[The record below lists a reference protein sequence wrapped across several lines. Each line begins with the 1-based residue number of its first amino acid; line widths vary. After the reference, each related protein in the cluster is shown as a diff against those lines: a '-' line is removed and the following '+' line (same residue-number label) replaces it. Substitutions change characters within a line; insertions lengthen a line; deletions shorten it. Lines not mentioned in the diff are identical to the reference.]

1 MFQLTLHRALLIVLF
16 LILSTSARAA
26 DDILIADFEG
36 NTYNDW
42 KAEGEA
48 FGPAP
53 ARGTLPNQQQVT
65 GFIGRGLVNSYFQG
79 DQTKGTLTSPPF
91 TLQRKFINFLIGGG
105 NRPGDATIN
114 LLIDNKI
121 VRTQTGADD
130 EKLDWATWDVTDLA
144 GKSAVIRIADHA
156 TGGWGHINVD
166 QITQSD
172 EKRADPTA
180 PANITAD
187 VLYDETYR
195 PQFHFTAKKGWLND
209 PNGLVYYKGDYHLF
223 FQHNPSGNVWGN
235 MTWGHA
241 ISKDLLHWQQLP
253 NAIEPDKLGTIF
265 SGSAVVDWNN
275 TAGFGKEA
283 IVCTYTSA
291 GKPFTQSIAYSTDA
305 GKTFT
310 KYDKNPVL
318 KNISEGNR
326 DPKVFWHEPTKKWI
340 MVLYVDAPNQAKKMV
355 QTIQFFSSPDLKD
368 WTYLSRIDG
377 FFECPDCFELPVD
390 GDALKTK
397 WVAFAADGNY
407 IIGTFDGQKFTKE
420 AGKFTSDHGANFYA
434 AQTYS
439 DIPKSDGRR
448 ILIGWMRGG
457 KYPHM
462 PFNQQMAFPTEL
474 TLKTTPDGIRMFKW
488 PIREISSLVATEK
501 DLSGTEL
508 KPGDNPLSEIK
519 ADLLNIDVTIDPGEA
534 AAITFDIR
542 GTKLRWTKP
551 GRLTLGSSSADLKPQ
566 SGKIALRL
574 LIDRSSIEVFGN
586 NGEVTLSNCYLPR
599 PGNSTIKLEVE
610 GQPAKI
616 VSMKIRELKSTW
628 K

>member
-1 MFQLTLHRALLIVLF
+1 MLKSNSIRALLIALF
-16 LILSTSARAA
+16 TVIASTARAA
-26 DDILIADFEG
+26 DDILVADFEG
-36 NTYNDW
+36 DDYAGW
-42 KAEGEA
+42 KTEGEA
-48 FGPAP
+48 FGTAP
-53 ARGTLPNQQQVT
+53 ARGTLPNQMQVT
-65 GFIGRGLVNSYFQG
+65 GFIGHGLVNSYLQG
-79 DQTKGTLTSPPF
+79 DQSKGTLTSSTF
-91 TLQRKFINFLIGGG
+91 TIQRKFVNFLVGGG
-105 NRPGDATIN
+105 NRPGEATIN

-144 GKSAVIRIADHA
+144 GKSAVIQIADNA

-172 EKRADPTA
+172 EKKADPTT
-180 PANITAD
+180 PASISTD

-241 ISKDLLHWQQLP
+241 ISKDLLHWQQVG
-253 NAIEPDKLGTIF
+253 NAIEPDHLGTAF

-291 GKPFTQSIAYSTDA
+291 GKPFTQSIAYSTDG
-305 GKTFT
+305 GKTFA

-318 KNISEGNR
+318 KNISDGNR

-340 MVLYVDAPNQAKKMV
+340 MVLYVDAPNEAKKMV
-355 QTIQFFSSPDLKD
+355 QTIQFFSSPNLKD
-368 WTYLSRIDG
+368 WTYMSRIDG

-390 GDALKTK
+390 GDASKTK

-407 IIGTFDGQKFTKE
+407 IIGTFDGQKFAKE
-420 AGKFTSDHGANFYA
+420 AGKFQSDHGQNFYA

-439 DIPKSDGRR
+439 DIPKADGRR
-448 ILIGWMRGG
+448 ILVGWMRNG

-462 PFNQQMAFPTEL
+462 PFNQQMAFPTQL
-474 TLKTTPDGIRMFKW
+474 RLVTTPDGIRMLKW
-488 PIREISSLVATEK
+488 PIREISSMVDNEK
-501 DLSGTEL
+501 SLSSTEL
-508 KPGDNPLSEIK
+508 KPGDNPLANVK
-519 ADLLNIDVTIDPGEA
+519 ADLLDIEMIIEPSEA
-534 AAITFDIR
+534 TAINLDIR
-542 GTKLRWTKP
+542 GTKLRWTKE
-551 GRLTLGSSSADLKPQ
+551 GRVTLGASSANLKSQ
-566 SGKIALRL
+566 AGILALRL
-574 LIDRSSIEVFGN
+574 LIDRTSIEFFGN
-586 NGEVTLSNCYLPR
+586 NGQVTISNCYLPR
-599 PGNSTIKLEVE
+599 PGNSNLKLEAE
-610 GQPAKI
+610 GGAAKI
-616 VSMKIRELKSTW
+616 TSLSVRELKTTW